1 MTANVEFLVIRKENI
16 LLVPNAAFK
25 FTPPEQLDNMAVK
38 NQTSPSSPGIMGGMP
53 LGGPPGGPGPGM
65 NRSITN
71 TETGN
76 GGKASIE
83 KQIWLKKEDGSLEMR
98 NVRIGITDGK
108 YTEVINGADL
118 EGAHVIVKM
127 R

>member
-1 MTANVEFLVIRKENI
+1 
-16 LLVPNAAFK
+16 
-25 FTPPEQLDNMAVK
+25 
-38 NQTSPSSPGIMGGMP
+38 
-53 LGGPPGGPGPGM
+53 M
-65 NRSITN
+65 NRSRTN

-76 GGKASIE
+76 GGKVSIE

-108 YTEVINGADL
+108 YTEVINGAGL
-118 EGAHVIVKM
+118 EGANVIVKM